1 MPHQIF
7 ECDYCNFK
15 NEDEEVVQEHEEEH
29 IQKIE
34 VTQVRSDGEEI
45 ASTLSF
51 SVQKNGYLHLTFAT
65 ETTDSSRTYN
75 YTVSAEGYKQL
86 RNIQEVN

>member
-15 NEDEEVVQEHEEEH
+15 DQDEEVVQEHEKEH
-29 IQKIE
+29 IQEIE

-45 ASTLSF
+45 ASTLFF
-51 SVQKNGYLHLTFAT
+51 SVQKDGRLHLTFKIPT
-65 ETTDSSRTYN
+65 EDSSRTYR
-75 YTVSAEGYKQL
+75 YMVPAEGYKQL